1 MSDDLISRKAVIE
14 IIRDIGEML
23 KIPCGNG
30 GWGDSDADNSGANS
44 IRDNFAEKV
53 IDFLSAVPTAYDVD
67 KVVERLEEKI
77 KALGGPSST
86 DEAQDVAVKEI
97 MWCTDVV
104 KGGGVDE

>member
-1 MSDDLISRKAVIE
+1 MSDLISRKALKQTFFKDNRNTYGLEEIAE
-14 IIRDIGEML
+14 II
-23 KIPCGNG
+23 
-30 GWGDSDADNSGANS
+30 DNQIA
-44 IRDNFAEKV
+44 
-53 IDFLSAVPTAYDVD
+53 AYDVD